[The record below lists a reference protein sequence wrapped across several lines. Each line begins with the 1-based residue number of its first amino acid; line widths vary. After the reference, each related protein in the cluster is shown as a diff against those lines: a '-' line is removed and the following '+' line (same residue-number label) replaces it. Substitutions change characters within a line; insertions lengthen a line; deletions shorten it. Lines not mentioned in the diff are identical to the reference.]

1 MDNTRDEMRK
11 LIDVIE
17 KGARSASVA
26 QVIDDMKTFSNTAS
40 FLANML
46 DTRLKK
52 KGAKPKMRSKLRK
65 TVGAPRPPKPSI
77 PKSSSASRQQDTTT
91 GMPNAISTAISQAD
105 YDRLKPQTA
114 RVPLGGVKTQRT

>member
-1 MDNTRDEMRK
+1 MDNTRDEVRK

-40 FLANML
+40 FLANTL

-52 KGAKPKMRSKLRK
+52 KGVKPKMRSKLRK
-65 TVGAPRPPKPSI
+65 TVWGAKTPKAQHTKVIQCFKAAGHHNGHAKCNQHSNL
-77 PKSSSASRQQDTTT
+77 AS
-91 GMPNAISTAISQAD
+91 
-105 YDRLKPQTA
+105 
-114 RVPLGGVKTQRT
+114 

>member
-1 MDNTRDEMRK
+1 MDNTRDEMRR

-26 QVIDDMKTFSNTAS
+26 QVTDDMKTFSNTAS
-40 FLANML
+40 FLANTL

-52 KGAKPKMRSKLRK
+52 KGAKPKMRSKLPK
-65 TVGAPRPPKPSI
+65 AVGAPRPPRPSI
-77 PKSSSASRQQDTTT
+77 PKSSSTPRQQDTTT

-114 RVPLGGVKTQRT
+114 RAPLGGR

>member
-1 MDNTRDEMRK
+1 MDNTRDEMRR

-26 QVIDDMKTFSNTAS
+26 QVTDDMKTFSNTAS
-40 FLANML
+40 FLGNTL

-52 KGAKPKMRSKLRK
+52 KGAKPKMRSKLPK
-65 TVGAPRPPKPSI
+65 AVGAPRPPRPSI
-77 PKSSSASRQQDTTT
+77 PKSSSTPRQQDTTT

-114 RVPLGGVKTQRT
+114 RVPLGGVKTQ